1 MRVFVAGASGAVG
14 KRLVP
19 LLLAGGYDV
28 TAMTR
33 SPEKTEALRLT
44 GAEPVVADGLDR
56 TAVMHAVM
64 RAEPEVVI
72 HQMSALTGV
81 TSFRTFDDE
90 FALTNRLRTEG
101 TDHLLEAARA
111 AGVRRIIAQ
120 SYGNWNYERTGSGLK
135 TEADPFDPNPPANQR
150 KSLAAIRYLEDAVL
164 GAAGIEG
171 IALRYANLYG
181 PGTGFAVDGA
191 IVTLVRKRRLPI
203 VGDGGGVWSFIHID
217 DAATAT
223 VAAIAPGAPGVYNIV
238 DDDPAPVAVWLPE
251 LARVLGAKPP
261 WRVPVWLGR
270 LAVGEVGVSMMT
282 QIRGTSNAKAKRE
295 LAWQL
300 RYKSWRDGFRT
311 GLTLTASGPLQKPSA
326 KVDNET
332 VAS

>member
-19 LLLAGGYDV
+19 LLIASGYDV
-28 TAMTR
+28 AAMTR
-33 SPEKTEALRLT
+33 SPQKTAALRAA

-56 TAVMHAVM
+56 TAVMHAVL

-72 HQMSALTGV
+72 HQMTALTGV
-81 TSFRTFDDE
+81 TSFRTFDDG

-120 SYGNWNYERTGSGLK
+120 SYGNWNYERTGSRLK

-150 KSLAAIRYLEDAVL
+150 KSLRAIRYLEDAVI

-181 PGTGFAVDGA
+181 PGTGFSVDGD
-191 IVTLVRKRRLPI
+191 IVKLVRMRRLPI
-203 VGDGGGVWSFIHID
+203 IGDGGGIWSFIHID
-217 DAATAT
+217 DAAAAT
-223 VAAIAPGAPGVYNIV
+223 VAAIEHGAPGIYNIV

-295 LAWQL
+295 LEWQL

-311 GLTLTASGPLQKPSA
+311 GLTVTASGPLREPPAQVDKETAPS
-326 KVDNET
+326 
-332 VAS
+332 